1 MVMSEFLSIVGIV
14 IGLVGF
20 AWGWNAR
27 QQLKKF
33 RAQSQEGQDSLKSFS
48 VYQKNWR
55 EFSECLLGLT
65 PVLIA
70 QVKVVIEE
78 TSRAAEELI
87 FRFQDIAQRARD
99 QANES
104 TTLMAPKTD
113 EGSAE
118 SLTVESI
125 LHETGATMEQF
136 VMDVIKTSQ
145 VTMSAVNVM
154 EQAVSSTES
163 ISNMVEEVEFIA
175 DQTRLLA
182 LNAAIEAARAGEQG
196 RGFAVVAEEVTKLA
210 NRSRIAANQIR
221 EMCEGVSGSTQKA
234 MDELEGLAA
243 VDMTATLESQNRISR
258 FSEVILARN
267 SQLEERVV
275 NGTEQA
281 KALAEDIARIVV
293 SLQFQDIT
301 RQKLEHVYE
310 PLELIQS
317 SLQDVD
323 HEDLSGDGIEG
334 MVEALH
340 ALKST
345 YTMESERA
353 VMQSV
358 AQGNA
363 IDFAESSTGSE
374 DDHVTLF

>member
-1 MVMSEFLSIVGIV
+1 MSEILSILGIV
-14 IGLVGF
+14 IGIIGVT
-20 AWGWNAR
+20 WGWKAQ
-27 QQLKKF
+27 QQLKEL
-33 RAQSQEGQDSLKSFS
+33 RAQSQDNQDRGECFS
-48 VYQKNWR
+48 TYQKSWQ

-65 PVLIA
+65 PVLVA

-78 TSRAAEELI
+78 TGRAADELI
-87 FRFQDIAQRARD
+87 LRFQDIAQRARD

-104 TTLMAPKTD
+104 TILVAPKDD

-118 SLTVESI
+118 SLTVQSI
-125 LHETGATMEQF
+125 LNETGTTMDHF
-136 VMDVIKTSQ
+136 VKDVIKTAQ

-258 FSEVILARN
+258 FSEVILERN
-267 SQLEERVV
+267 SQLEERVAK
-275 NGTEQA
+275 GTEHA
-281 KALAEDIARIVV
+281 KALAEDIACIVV

-323 HEDLSGDGIEG
+323 YEDQGGHGIQG
-334 MVEALH
+334 TIEALH
-340 ALKST
+340 ALKSS

-358 AQGNA
+358 AQGKA

-374 DDHVTLF
+374 DDNVTLF